1 VPMLQHGLTK
11 GTAEQKREA
20 AQCYADL
27 LRLVDRKYVQMVIVK
42 IAGPLIRVLGDRYL
56 PKVRAS
62 VLDALVLLQDM
73 GGRMLKA
80 FVAQMQ
86 TSLVKNLKDAYD
98 PIRAT
103 ALKSLKRLLRMSP
116 RIDALVRIY
125 CCVARQPLQSRKWFS
140 RSMVFFCGWI
150 FPSRVGTYS
159 VCGRAEY
166 RGPSRGRR
174 PSWQLGARFAPH
186 SGGDARQGVHKDGGH
201 FGVHSSEA
209 GGGRCSRLRWRRR

>member
-116 RIDALVRIY
+116 RIDALVRIAVVWPASPY
-125 CCVARQPLQSRKWFS
+125 KAANGSPAQWS
-140 RSMVFFCGWI
+140 FFVVGF
-150 FPSRVGTYS
+150 FP
-159 VCGRAEY
+159 RA
-166 RGPSRGRR
+166 
-174 PSWQLGARFAPH
+174 
-186 SGGDARQGVHKDGGH
+186 
-201 FGVHSSEA
+201 
-209 GGGRCSRLRWRRR
+209 